1 MRLGFAM
8 IRVLRSAWIW
18 LASGSLILLW
28 FPLLAAIRLFDRDP
42 RRLRT
47 ARWLRRLARVLS
59 RVGPWRIH
67 VSGVEN
73 LKPSQACVVVSNHQ
87 SLADIPVIAH
97 LKMDT
102 KWLAKAELFRLP
114 VVGWML
120 HAAGDVPVDRADKR
134 NGARAMLQCAK
145 YLRQGCTMVFFP
157 EGTRSLDGR
166 MLPFNEGPFQLAVRE
181 RVPIVPLVVE
191 GSGGALPRNTWL
203 FGGTLDIQLRV
214 LEAVNAAEWEMGQ
227 VGELRDAVRQRMMV
241 ELERLRGGGAV

>member
-145 YLRQGCTMVFFP
+145 YLR
-157 EGTRSLDGR
+157 
-166 MLPFNEGPFQLAVRE
+166 
-181 RVPIVPLVVE
+181 
-191 GSGGALPRNTWL
+191 
-203 FGGTLDIQLRV
+203 
-214 LEAVNAAEWEMGQ
+214 
-227 VGELRDAVRQRMMV
+227 
-241 ELERLRGGGAV
+241 